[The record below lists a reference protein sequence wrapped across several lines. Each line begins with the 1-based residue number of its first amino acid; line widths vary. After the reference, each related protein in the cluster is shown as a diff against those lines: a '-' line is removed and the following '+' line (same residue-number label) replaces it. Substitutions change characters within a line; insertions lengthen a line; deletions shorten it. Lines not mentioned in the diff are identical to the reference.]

1 MGTGAESQQSAEDA
15 ATEASAGNGQGG
27 RVGPVTVGV
36 RYGYMQHVGEF
47 SCPPKLDPGYGE
59 SVVVQTERGMELGE
73 TILLNCLRRDNA
85 VCAERIERYVSESG
99 PESFRRKCG
108 RVLRLATRDDLAEH
122 GHLQAGTREKMS
134 FCTRLI
140 EKHNLPMKLVDC
152 EHLFGGERIVFY
164 FMAEGRIDFRALV
177 KDLAHEYQTRIEMR
191 QVGARDEARLVADYE
206 TCGQQC
212 CCRVFLKTL
221 KPVTMKMAKLQ
232 KATLDPS
239 KVSGRCGRLKCCL
252 RYEHTCYEALEHALP
267 RMGERIETPEGAGVV
282 VGRQVL
288 TQLVQIAWEQ
298 GGRVTLPIEAI
309 REGQASLTRTERP
322 GATAETTPEAKAG
335 SARRRPESRDQP
347 PAKPKTARSPDAQAA
362 AERTDEGGVRPT
374 SPAAADQAGPSKGKR
389 PRRRRP
395 RRRRSR
401 RKGGASGKDG
411 T

>member
-1 MGTGAESQQSAEDA
+1 MGTSAESQQSAGDGTAE
-15 ATEASAGNGQGG
+15 TSAGNGRGG
-27 RVGPVTVGV
+27 RAAPDMVGV

-47 SCPPKLDPGYGE
+47 SCPPKVDLGYGE
-59 SVVVQTERGMELGE
+59 AVVVQTDRGMELGE
-73 TILLNCLRRDNA
+73 TTLLNCLQRDNA
-85 VCAERIERYVSESG
+85 VCAERIERYVSASG

-108 RVLRLATRDDLAEH
+108 RVLRVATRDDLAEH
-122 GHLQAGTREKMS
+122 EHLRAGTREKMD
-134 FCTRLI
+134 FCNRLI

-252 RYEHTCYEALEHALP
+252 RYEHTCYEDLEQSLP
-267 RMGERIETPEGAGVV
+267 RLGERIETPEGAGVV

-288 TQLVQIAWEQ
+288 TQLVQIAWEH

-309 REGQASLTRTERP
+309 REGQADLSRAERR
-322 GATAETTPEAKAG
+322 GATAGPPPKAKTD
-335 SARRRPESRDQP
+335 SARRRPEARDEP
-347 PAKPKTARSPDAQAA
+347 RAKPKGARSPDTQAA
-362 AERTDEGGVRPT
+362 PKRSDE
-374 SPAAADQAGPSKGKR
+374 SDAPAPSSGAADQADSSKGK
-389 PRRRRP
+389 RRRRP

-401 RKGGASGKDG
+401 RKGRSSGKDG